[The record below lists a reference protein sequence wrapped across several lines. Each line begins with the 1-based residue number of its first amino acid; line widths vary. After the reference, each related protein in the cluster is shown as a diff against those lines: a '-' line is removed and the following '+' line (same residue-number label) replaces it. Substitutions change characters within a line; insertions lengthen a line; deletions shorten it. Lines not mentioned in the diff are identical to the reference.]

1 MTKTLLPAITDEMTS
16 DEMKSAKLHFEGLGF
31 SMPGW
36 AKASRDRKVAWL
48 RKTFTEASEQWQKSP
63 PDRDVADR
71 MSVVS
76 DAMATAQH
84 ESHDRGQVHIGRVLP
99 DGTVL
104 LPNDGDDFGPI
115 AINGP
120 DVRLED
126 GSMYD
131 LKTVVEKVEGPGMAR
146 KLGAKMMDFTAAVI
160 EFVMGEQSSPDTAI
174 PLLGRLMV
182 NANMNFASGLKR
194 GEPSP
199 ANLRAA
205 KRLAEHRKTQKARLS
220 ASAEAEDFIV
230 SRQVRRHM
238 MRIAAKFERTER
250 KEEAMSSRAMGGAA
264 AVV

>member
-1 MTKTLLPAITDEMTS
+1 MTKTLLPAITDEMTP

-36 AKASRDRKVAWL
+36 DKASRDRKVAWL
-48 RKTFTEASEQWQKSP
+48 RKTFAE
-63 PDRDVADR
+63 V
-71 MSVVS
+71 
-76 DAMATAQH
+76 TAQH
-84 ESHDRGQVHIGRVLP
+84 ESHDRGQVHIGRVVP
-99 DGTVL
+99 DGTAL
-104 LPNDGDDFGPI
+104 LPNAGDDFGPI
-115 AINGP
+115 EINGP
-120 DVRLED
+120 DVRFED

-160 EFVMGEQSSPDTAI
+160 KFVMGEQSSPDTAI

-205 KRLAEHRKTQKARLS
+205 KRLAEHRKAQKARLS

-238 MRIAAKFERTER
+238 MRIAAKFDRTER